1 MIRMR
6 RALLRDF
13 RAAHG
18 LTQAELGRF
27 VGVSRNT
34 IERWERGV
42 HPIPQW
48 ARLLLLLY
56 LPAEADPHK

>member
-1 MIRMR
+1 MLRMR
-6 RALLRDF
+6 RALLREY

-18 LTQAELGRF
+18 LTQAELGLF

-48 ARLLLLLY
+48 ARILLHRFV
-56 LPAEADPHK
+56 PAEAGRR